1 MASPRRNPS
10 SFGLTASR
18 PILDGGSRGLIT
30 GALFKVARESAGL
43 TQQDLA
49 DALAADK
56 TTVQG
61 WETGR
66 RPLTSA
72 RAGNLVALRTEL
84 LDLGADPTLVDS
96 LDTAAQADHILDR
109 LLDSGPADIRHPLA
123 VRVLP
128 QPLSELL
135 AWPLKD
141 TPPRVVLAANRP
153 ARRGPVAGGPI
164 LAADDRRRLIANLR
178 RSAENPPGPADR
190 GSLVR
195 RQVAYLASFD
205 RSPDTAGWLADLRR
219 SITHRRSDQLAPS
232 WAEAR
237 SIAIALDRQGD
248 ADSLIRFLQAGRDN
262 DAWEIANLN
271 YWAYWVGETRTIERD
286 DTFMTAG
293 LGRWRGL
300 VLLDHLV
307 ARLGPDADDL
317 PLNVHTVWAL
327 LIARRGLLDD
337 DPAVSHA
344 LAGRVR
350 ELLDTTGI
358 PHSVRDEVESIR
370 AALRLSGVAA

>member
-1 MASPRRNPS
+1 MASPRRSPS
-10 SFGLTASR
+10 SSGLTASQ
-18 PILDGGSRGLIT
+18 PSPDSGSRGLIT
-30 GALFKVARESAGL
+30 GAVFKVARESAGL

-49 DALAADK
+49 EALGADK

-72 RAGNLVALRTEL
+72 RAGNVVALRTEL
-84 LDLGADPTLVDS
+84 LELGADPALVDS
-96 LDTAAQADHILDR
+96 LDTAAQADYILDR
-109 LLDSGPADIRHPLA
+109 LLDGDPADGRHPLA

-141 TPPRVVLAANRP
+141 TPPRVVLTARRP
-153 ARRGPVAGGPI
+153 ARRGPVASGPL
-164 LAADDRRRLIANLR
+164 LAAIDRRRLVANLR
-178 RSAENPPGPADR
+178 RAAENPPGPADK

-205 RSPDTAGWLADLRR
+205 RSPGTAGWLAELRGSLTR
-219 SITHRRSDQLAPS
+219 AGGARISPS

-248 ADSLIRFLQAGRDN
+248 ADSLARFIRAGRDD
-262 DAWEIANLN
+262 DAWENANLN

-300 VLLDHLV
+300 ILLDHLTT
-307 ARLGPDADDL
+307 RLGPDRRRPPPQRPHRLGPAHRSPWTPRRRSRRL
-317 PLNVHTVWAL
+317 PRPRRPRPRT
-327 LIARRGLLDD
+327 ARHRRAARQR
-337 DPAVSHA
+337 PKR
-344 LAGRVR
+344 GRVDPR
-350 ELLDTTGI
+350 RT
-358 PHSVRDEVESIR
+358 
-370 AALRLSGVAA
+370 

>member
-1 MASPRRNPS
+1 VASPRRNPS

-109 LLDSGPADIRHPLA
+109 LLDSGPADVRHPLA

-141 TPPRVVLAANRP
+141 TPPRVVLGANRP
-153 ARRGPVAGGPI
+153 ARRGPVAGGPM
-164 LAADDRRRLIANLR
+164 LAADDRRRLVANLR
-178 RSAENPPGPADR
+178 RAAEDPPGPADK
-190 GSLVR
+190 GSLIR

-205 RSPDTAGWLADLRR
+205 APGTPPDGWPTSA
-219 SITHRRSDQLAPS
+219 APS
-232 WAEAR
+232 PT
-237 SIAIALDRQGD
+237 
-248 ADSLIRFLQAGRDN
+248 GR
-262 DAWEIANLN
+262 ATGSRR
-271 YWAYWVGETRTIERD
+271 VGPRPAPSPSPS
-286 DTFMTAG
+286 TAKATPTHSPG
-293 LGRWRGL
+293 SSRPAATTTPGR
-300 VLLDHLV
+300 
-307 ARLGPDADDL
+307 P
-317 PLNVHTVWAL
+317 PT
-327 LIARRGLLDD
+327 
-337 DPAVSHA
+337 S
-344 LAGRVR
+344 
-350 ELLDTTGI
+350 TTG
-358 PHSVRDEVESIR
+358 PTGSARPAPSN
-370 AALRLSGVAA
+370 ATTPS

>member
-1 MASPRRNPS
+1 MASPRRSPS
-10 SFGLTASR
+10 SPGLTGSQPSADS
-18 PILDGGSRGLIT
+18 GSRGLIT
-30 GALFKVARESAGL
+30 GALFKVTRESARL

-49 DALAADK
+49 EALGADK
-56 TTVQG
+56 TTIQG

-72 RAGNLVALRTEL
+72 RTGNVVALRTEL
-84 LDLGADPTLVDS
+84 LDLGADPALVDS

-109 LLDSGPADIRHPLA
+109 LLDGDPADARHPLA

-141 TPPRVVLAANRP
+141 TPPRVVLTARRP
-153 ARRGPVAGGPI
+153 ARRGPVAGGPL
-164 LAADDRRRLIANLR
+164 LAADDRRRLVANLR
-178 RSAENPPGPADR
+178 RAAENPPAPADK

-205 RSPDTAGWLADLRR
+205 RTPDTAGWLAELRASLTR
-219 SITHRRSDQLAPS
+219 ADGARISPT

-248 ADSLIRFLQAGRDN
+248 ADSLTRFIAAGRAD
-262 DAWEIANLN
+262 DAWEAANLN

-286 DTFMTAG
+286 DSFMTAG

-300 VLLDHLV
+300 TLLDHLT

-317 PLNVHTVWAL
+317 ALNVHTVWAL

-350 ELLDTTGI
+350 ELLDTASLRA
-358 PHSVRDEVESIR
+358 SVRSEVDSIR
-370 AALRLSGVAA
+370 SALALAGVAV